1 MNLEREEEWSGVSIL
16 YAEKIDIIKPAWVST
31 QMSTF
36 LKIADVKQGPSEM
49 PTDPPINYKF
59 PLDPFQ
65 QHAMKAICSEENV
78 LVTAKT
84 GSGKTLVGEVQ
95 IAYSL
100 RKGKRVFYT
109 TPIKSL
115 SNQKFNDLKKQFG
128 SVGIMT
134 GDIKFCPNAN
144 VVIMTT
150 EILRNLLFKKDSTT
164 KSIGLTAEISCE
176 DLDAV
181 IFDECH
187 YINDRDR
194 GHVWEE
200 IMILLPPEVKMVMLS
215 ATLDHPEYFAEWLG
229 ELKQRPINLIS
240 TEYRIVPLTH
250 TIWYGQQ
257 SHVLMDAKNN
267 YNDKVYKDWL
277 AWRLDKEKQH
287 DKFQQKVKDARAGG
301 QEGPI
306 EGKTRPTTFLHQMNE
321 LIVSL
326 ETKQLLPALFF
337 VLSRKDCEKYA
348 QKVESTLITSS
359 EKADVVH
366 IWNFHL
372 RNHRENLEKL
382 PQYHNL
388 RHLVEKGLAYHH
400 SGLVPMLK
408 EIIEILFSKGF
419 IKVLFATETFAV
431 GINMPTKTAVFV
443 GVKKYDDLCQDMRVL
458 TTAEYLQMAGR
469 AGRRGLDTMGTVIY
483 LPDRNPIEP
492 SEMRAMMCGGR
503 AEVTS
508 RMEFNYD
515 FILKTIQSGNRTWLD
530 ILEKSYWRR
539 QRQVLIDETRA
550 EQVKLNAKLEANKI
564 HDDELEVIEQRVKLE
579 EEIMTLTNSK
589 KKKAE
594 LQLLRWKDEYKGSKW
609 DNALQKYHENI
620 RTKKFFNKTHYDIEI
635 LSDTSSDVERKIK
648 VLEQLGFLK
657 PLDDPKA
664 HTKDSL
670 TTVGVL
676 ATELNEC
683 DSLLISQFYLTP
695 RAKELSPHE
704 LLAVLSGC
712 IMDGKLDNEQPLS
725 EIKIPPIVKESLY
738 DMDDLW
744 NKIRNMEIDQKSA
757 QSKWKMSTAWIGPM
771 WDWMNGDAVA
781 TICQNYGL
789 YEGNLIRSVLKLQNM
804 LDEWRSMAAFC
815 EHTDIMD
822 KFRDAHNLLIR
833 EAVIQD
839 SLYLHM

>member
-1 MNLEREEEWSGVSIL
+1 
-16 YAEKIDIIKPAWVST
+16 
-31 QMSTF
+31 MSTF
-36 LKIADVKQGPSEM
+36 LKIADVKQGPADM
-49 PTDPPINYKF
+49 PADPPINYKF

-65 QHAMKAICSEENV
+65 QHALKAICNEENV

-257 SHVLMDAKNN
+257 SHVLMDAKNI

-321 LIVSL
+321 LIVTL
-326 ETKQLLPALFF
+326 DKKELLPALFF

-348 QKVESTLITSS
+348 QKVESTLITSC
-359 EKADVVH
+359 EKAEVVH

-372 RNHRENLEKL
+372 RNHKENLEKL
-382 PQYHNL
+382 PQYHSL

-443 GVKKYDDLCQDMRVL
+443 GVKKYDELCQDMRVL

-508 RMEFNYD
+508 RMEFDYD

-530 ILEKSYWRR
+530 IMEKSYWRR
-539 QRQVLIDETRA
+539 QRQVQMDDIRT
-550 EQVKLNAKLEANKI
+550 EQAKLKSRLQQIQLAS
-564 HDDELEVIEQRVKLE
+564 DELEIVQEKVDLEQQLS
-579 EEIMTLTNSK
+579 TLTNAK
-589 KKKAE
+589 RKKAE
-594 LQLLRWKDEYKGSKW
+594 LQLLRWKDEYRGVKWEHALKAYDEIQSIQRNLSKF
-609 DNALQKYHENI
+609 DRDL
-620 RTKKFFNKTHYDIEI
+620 EI
-635 LSDTSSDVERKIK
+635 LSDTSSDVERKIN
-648 VLEQLGFLK
+648 VLEHLGFLK
-657 PLDDPKA
+657 PLDNPKA

-676 ATELNEC
+676 ATELNES
-683 DSLLISQFYLTP
+683 DALLISQFYLTP
-695 RAKELSPHE
+695 RAKELTPEE
-704 LLAVLSGC
+704 LLCILAGC
-712 IMDGKLDNEQPLS
+712 IMDGKMDGETSLS
-725 EIKIPPIVKESLY
+725 DIKVPQAVKDSLY
-738 DMDDLW
+738 GLTELW
-744 NKIRNMEIDQKSA
+744 DRLRKVEAEQGSA

-781 TICQNYGL
+781 TICQTYGI

-822 KFRDAHNLLIR
+822 KFRDAHHLLVR

>member
-1 MNLEREEEWSGVSIL
+1 
-16 YAEKIDIIKPAWVST
+16 
-31 QMSTF
+31 MSTF
-36 LKIADVKQGPSEM
+36 LKIADVKQGPTEM
-49 PTDPPINYKF
+49 PADPPIEYKF

-65 QHAMKAICSEENV
+65 QHALKAICSEENV

-257 SHVLMDAKNN
+257 SHVLMDAKNV

-321 LIVSL
+321 LIVTL
-326 ETKQLLPALFF
+326 DKKELLPALFF

-348 QKVESTLITSS
+348 QKVESTLITSC
-359 EKADVVH
+359 ERADVIH

-372 RNHRENLEKL
+372 RNHKESLEKL

-443 GVKKYDDLCQDMRVL
+443 GVKKYDELCQDMRVL

-508 RMEFNYD
+508 RMEFDYD

-530 ILEKSYWRR
+530 IMEKSYWRR
-539 QRQVLIDETRA
+539 QRKVQMDDIRV
-550 EQVKLNAKLEANKI
+550 EQAKLKSRLQQIQLAS
-564 HDDELEVIEQRVKLE
+564 DELEVVQQKVDLEQQVS
-579 EEIMTLTNSK
+579 TLTNAK
-589 KKKAE
+589 RKKAE
-594 LQLLRWKDEYKGSKW
+594 LQLLRWKDEYRGVKWEHALKAYDEIQSIQRNLSKF
-609 DNALQKYHENI
+609 DRDL
-620 RTKKFFNKTHYDIEI
+620 EI

-670 TTVGVL
+670 TTTGVL
-676 ATELNEC
+676 ATELNES
-683 DSLLISQFYLTP
+683 DALLISQFYLTAK
-695 RAKELSPHE
+695 AKELTPEE
-704 LLAVLSGC
+704 LLCILAGC
-712 IMDGKLDNEQPLS
+712 IMDGKMDSETSLS
-725 EIKIPPIVKESLY
+725 DIKVPQAVKDSLY
-738 DMDDLW
+738 GLTELW
-744 NKIRNMEIDQKSA
+744 DKLRKVEAEQYSA

-771 WDWMNGDAVA
+771 WDWINGDAVA
-781 TICQNYGL
+781 TICQTYGI

-822 KFRDAHNLLIR
+822 KFRDAHHLLVR

>member
-1 MNLEREEEWSGVSIL
+1 
-16 YAEKIDIIKPAWVST
+16 
-31 QMSTF
+31 MSAY
-36 LKIADVKQGPSEM
+36 LKIADVKQGPSDM
-49 PTDPPINYKF
+49 PTDPPITYTF

-200 IMILLPPEVKMVMLS
+200 IMILLPPEVKMIMLS

-229 ELKQRPINLIS
+229 QLKQRPINLIS

-250 TIWYGQQ
+250 TVWYDQQ
-257 SHVLMDAKNN
+257 FHTLMDAKNI
-267 YNDKVYKDWL
+267 YNDRVYKDWL
-277 AWRLDKEKQH
+277 AWRLNKEKAH

-301 QEGPI
+301 QEGVI
-306 EGKTRPTTFLHQMNE
+306 SGKVRPATFLHQMNE
-321 LIVSL
+321 LIVTL
-326 ETKQLLPALFF
+326 EQRELLPALFF

-348 QKVESTLITSS
+348 QRVESTLITSS
-359 EKADVVH
+359 EKAEVVH
-366 IWNFHL
+366 IWNYHL
-372 RNHRENLEKL
+372 RNHKASLEKL
-382 PQYHNL
+382 PQYHAL
-388 RHLVEKGLAYHH
+388 RELVDKGIAYHH

-443 GVKKYDDLCQDMRVL
+443 GVKKYDELCQDMRIL

-492 SEMRAMMCGGR
+492 HEMRAMMCGGR

-508 RMEFNYD
+508 RMEFDYD

-539 QRQVLIDETRA
+539 QRQVQMDEIRDEQLKLKTRLQQIQLSS
-550 EQVKLNAKLEANKI
+550 E
-564 HDDELEVIEQRVKLE
+564 DMEVIQQKVDIEQQ
-579 EEIMTLTNSK
+579 IATLTNAK
-589 KKKAE
+589 RKKAE
-594 LQLLRWKDEYKGSKW
+594 LQLLRWKDENRGVKW
-609 DNALQKYHENI
+609 EHALKA
-620 RTKKFFNKTHYDIEI
+620 YDEAQTIHRNLSRFDRDLEI

-648 VLEQLGFLK
+648 VLEQIGFLK
-657 PLDDPKA
+657 PIEDPKA

-676 ATELNEC
+676 ATELNES
-683 DSLLISQFYLTP
+683 DALLISQFYLSAKAKDLTP
-695 RAKELSPHE
+695 EE
-704 LLAVLSGC
+704 LLCILAGC
-712 IMDGKLDNEQPLS
+712 IMDGKMDSETSLS
-725 EIKIPPIVKESLY
+725 DIKVPQAVKDGFY
-738 DMDDLW
+738 DLTDLW
-744 NKIRNMEIDQKSA
+744 DNLRKIELAQNSA
-757 QSKWKMSTAWIGPM
+757 QSKWNMSISWIGPI
-771 WDWMNGDAVA
+771 WDWMNGHAVA
-781 TICQNYGL
+781 TICQTYGI

-804 LDEWRSMAAFC
+804 LDEWRSMAAYC
-815 EHTDIMD
+815 EHTDTMD
-822 KFRDAHNLLIR
+822 KFRDAHQLLVR

>member
-1 MNLEREEEWSGVSIL
+1 M
-16 YAEKIDIIKPAWVST
+16 
-31 QMSTF
+31 
-36 LKIADVKQGPSEM
+36 LKVADVQKGPEEM
-49 PTDPPINYKF
+49 PTNPPIHYKF

-65 QHAMKAICSEENV
+65 QHAMKAICQEENV

-84 GSGKTLVGEVQ
+84 GSGKTLVGEIQ

-257 SHVLMDAKNN
+257 SYTLMDAKNN

-277 AWRLDKEKQH
+277 AWRLDKEKAH

-301 QEGPI
+301 QEGAI

-321 LIVSL
+321 LIITL
-326 ETKQLLPALFF
+326 ETKELLPALFF

-359 EKADVVH
+359 EKADVIH

-372 RNHRENLEKL
+372 RNHKESLELL

-388 RHLVEKGLAYHH
+388 RNLIEKGIAYHH

-483 LPDRNPIEP
+483 LPDRNPIDP
-492 SEMRAMMCGGR
+492 HEMKAMMCGGK

-508 RMEFNYD
+508 RMEFDYD
-515 FILKTIQSGNRTWLD
+515 FILKTIQSGNRSWLD
-530 ILEKSYWRR
+530 IMEKSYWRR
-539 QRQVLIDETRA
+539 QRQVQTDEIKA
-550 EQVKLNAKLEANKI
+550 EINKI
-564 HDDELEVIEQRVKLE
+564 ELRLKQIQLPSDQMEILEKKVELEQQIS
-579 EEIMTLTNSK
+579 TLTNAK
-589 KKKAE
+589 RKKAE
-594 LQLLRWKDEYKGSKW
+594 LQLLRWKDEYSGSKW
-609 DNALQKYHENI
+609 DNALKSFQEI
-620 RTKKFFNKTHYDIEI
+620 RDIQRQLTNLERDIAI

-648 VLEQLGFLK
+648 VLEQAGFLK
-657 PLDDPKA
+657 SIDNPKA

-670 TTVGVL
+670 TTKGIL
-676 ATELNEC
+676 ATELNES
-683 DSLLISQFYLTP
+683 DAILISQFYLTD
-695 RAKELSPHE
+695 RAKSLEPIE
-704 LLAVLSGC
+704 LLAILSAC
-712 IMDGKLDNEQPLS
+712 IDDGKKENDTLLNDINVPKS
-725 EIKIPPIVKESLY
+725 VKDSLY
-738 DMDDLW
+738 DLNDIWDSLRKIESE
-744 NKIRNMEIDQKSA
+744 NKSTLT
-757 QSKWKMSTAWIGPM
+757 KWSMGTSWIGPM
-771 WDWMNGDAVA
+771 WDWMNGDPVSL
-781 TICQNYGL
+781 ICSNYGI

-804 LDEWRSMAAFC
+804 LDEWRSMATFC
-815 EHTDIMD
+815 EHTEILD
-822 KFRDAHNLLIR
+822 KYKDAHNLLIR
-833 EAVIQD
+833 QAVIQD

>member
-1 MNLEREEEWSGVSIL
+1 
-16 YAEKIDIIKPAWVST
+16 
-31 QMSTF
+31 MSTF

-49 PTDPPINYKF
+49 PADPPINYKF
-59 PLDPFQ
+59 PLDPCQ
-65 QHAMKAICSEENV
+65 QHALKAICNEENV

-321 LIVSL
+321 LIVTL
-326 ETKQLLPALFF
+326 EKKELLPALFF

-372 RNHRENLEKL
+372 RNHRESLEKL

-443 GVKKYDDLCQDMRVL
+443 GVKKYDELCQDMRVL

-508 RMEFNYD
+508 RMEFDYD

-539 QRQVLIDETRA
+539 QRQVQMDDIRVEQTKLKTRLQQIQLTSDEMEIVQQKIDL
-550 EQVKLNAKLEANKI
+550 EQQIA
-564 HDDELEVIEQRVKLE
+564 
-579 EEIMTLTNSK
+579 TLTNAK
-589 KKKAE
+589 RKKAE
-594 LQLLRWKDEYKGSKW
+594 LQLLRWKDEYRGVKWEHALKAYDEIQGIQRNLSKF
-609 DNALQKYHENI
+609 DRDL
-620 RTKKFFNKTHYDIEI
+620 EI

-648 VLEQLGFLK
+648 VLEHLGFLK
-657 PLDDPKA
+657 PLEDPKA

-676 ATELNEC
+676 ATELNES
-683 DSLLISQFYLTP
+683 DALMISQFYLTP
-695 RAKELSPHE
+695 KAKDLTPEE
-704 LLAVLSGC
+704 LLCILAAC
-712 IMDGKLDNEQPLS
+712 IMDGKMDSETKLS
-725 EIKIPPIVKESLY
+725 DIKVPQAVKDSLY

-744 NKIRNMEIDQKSA
+744 NKLRNMETDQKSTH
-757 QSKWKMSTAWIGPM
+757 SKWKMSTAWIGPM

-822 KFRDAHNLLIR
+822 KFREAHHLLLR

>member
-1 MNLEREEEWSGVSIL
+1 
-16 YAEKIDIIKPAWVST
+16 
-31 QMSTF
+31 MSTF
-36 LKIADVKQGPSEM
+36 LKIADVKQGPADM
-49 PTDPPINYKF
+49 PADPPINYTF

-65 QHAMKAICSEENV
+65 QHALKAICSEENV

-200 IMILLPPEVKMVMLS
+200 IMILLPPEVKMIMLS

-229 ELKQRPINLIS
+229 ELKKRPINLIS

-257 SHVLMDAKNN
+257 PHILMDAKNN

-277 AWRLDKEKQH
+277 AWRLDKEKAH

-306 EGKTRPTTFLHQMNE
+306 DGKTRPTTFLHQMNE
-321 LIVSL
+321 LIVTL
-326 ETKQLLPALFF
+326 DKKELLPALFF

-348 QKVESTLITSS
+348 QKVESTLITSC
-359 EKADVVH
+359 EKAEVVH

-372 RNHRENLEKL
+372 RNHKENLEKL
-382 PQYHNL
+382 PQYHHL
-388 RHLVEKGLAYHH
+388 RHLVEKGVAYHH

-443 GVKKYDDLCQDMRVL
+443 GVKKYDELCQDMRVL

-492 SEMRAMMCGGR
+492 HEMRAMMCGGR

-508 RMEFNYD
+508 RMEFDYD
-515 FILKTIQSGNRTWLD
+515 FILKTIQSGNRSWLD

-539 QRQVLIDETRA
+539 QRQVQMDDIRSELTKLKSRLQLIQLPSDEMEIIQQKIDL
-550 EQVKLNAKLEANKI
+550 EQQI
-564 HDDELEVIEQRVKLE
+564 S
-579 EEIMTLTNSK
+579 TLTNAK
-589 KKKAE
+589 RKKAE
-594 LQLLRWKDEYKGSKW
+594 LQLLRWNDEYRGAKW
-609 DNALQKYHENI
+609 DNALKAYEEIQSIQRNLS
-620 RTKKFFNKTHYDIEI
+620 KFDRDLEI

-648 VLEQLGFLK
+648 VLEQLGFLN

-670 TTVGVL
+670 TTVGIL
-676 ATELNEC
+676 ATELNES
-683 DSLLISQFYLTP
+683 DALLISQFYLTP
-695 RAKELSPHE
+695 KAKELTPEE
-704 LLAVLSGC
+704 LLCILAGC
-712 IMDGKLDNEQPLS
+712 IMDGKMDGETSLS
-725 EIKIPPIVKESLY
+725 DIKVPQAVKDSLY
-738 DMDDLW
+738 GLTSLW
-744 NKIRNMEIDQKSA
+744 DNLRKVELEQHSA

-781 TICQNYGL
+781 TICQNYGI

-822 KFRDAHNLLIR
+822 KFRDAHHLLVR

>member
-1 MNLEREEEWSGVSIL
+1 
-16 YAEKIDIIKPAWVST
+16 
-31 QMSTF
+31 MSAY
-36 LKIADVKQGPSEM
+36 LKIADVKQGPSDM
-49 PTDPPINYKF
+49 PTDPPITYTF

-250 TIWYGQQ
+250 TVWYDQQ
-257 SHVLMDAKNN
+257 FHTLMDAKNI
-267 YNDKVYKDWL
+267 YNDRVYKDWL
-277 AWRLDKEKQH
+277 AWRLNKEKAH

-301 QEGPI
+301 QEGAI
-306 EGKTRPTTFLHQMNE
+306 SGKVRPATFLHQMNE
-321 LIVSL
+321 LIVTL
-326 ETKQLLPALFF
+326 EQRELLPALFF

-348 QKVESTLITSS
+348 QRVESTLITSS
-359 EKADVVH
+359 EKAEVVH
-366 IWNFHL
+366 IWNYHL
-372 RNHRENLEKL
+372 RNHKTSLEKL
-382 PQYHNL
+382 PQYHAL
-388 RHLVEKGLAYHH
+388 RELVDKGIAYHH

-443 GVKKYDDLCQDMRVL
+443 GVKKYDELCQDMRIL

-492 SEMRAMMCGGR
+492 HEMRSMMCGGR

-508 RMEFNYD
+508 RMEFDYD

-539 QRQVLIDETRA
+539 QRQVQMDEIRDEQLKLKTRLQQIQLSS
-550 EQVKLNAKLEANKI
+550 E
-564 HDDELEVIEQRVKLE
+564 DMEVIQQKVDIEQQ
-579 EEIMTLTNSK
+579 IATLTNAK
-589 KKKAE
+589 RKKAE
-594 LQLLRWKDEYKGSKW
+594 LQLLRWKDENRGVKW
-609 DNALQKYHENI
+609 EHALKA
-620 RTKKFFNKTHYDIEI
+620 YDEAQSIHRNLSRFDRDLEI

-648 VLEQLGFLK
+648 VLEQIGFLK
-657 PLDDPKA
+657 PIEDPKA

-676 ATELNEC
+676 ATELNES
-683 DSLLISQFYLTP
+683 DALLISQFYLSAKAKDLTP
-695 RAKELSPHE
+695 EE
-704 LLAVLSGC
+704 LLCILAGC
-712 IMDGKLDNEQPLS
+712 IMDGKMDSETSLS
-725 EIKIPPIVKESLY
+725 DIKVPQAVKDGFY
-738 DMDDLW
+738 DLTDLW
-744 NKIRNMEIDQKSA
+744 DNLRKVELAQNSA
-757 QSKWKMSTAWIGPM
+757 QSKWNMSISWIGPI

-781 TICQNYGL
+781 TICQTYGI

-804 LDEWRSMAAFC
+804 LDEWRSMAAYC

-822 KFRDAHNLLIR
+822 KFRDAHQLLVR

>member
-1 MNLEREEEWSGVSIL
+1 
-16 YAEKIDIIKPAWVST
+16 
-31 QMSTF
+31 MSVY

-49 PTDPPINYKF
+49 PADPPINYKF

-65 QHAMKAICSEENV
+65 QHALKAICNEENV

-95 IAYSL
+95 IAFSL

-257 SHVLMDAKNN
+257 SYTLMDAKNN

-277 AWRLDKEKQH
+277 AWRLDKEKSH

-306 EGKTRPTTFLHQMNE
+306 DGKTRPTTFLHQMNE
-321 LIVSL
+321 LIVTL
-326 ETKQLLPALFF
+326 EKKELLPALFF

-359 EKADVVH
+359 EKADVIH

-372 RNHRENLEKL
+372 RNHKESLEKL
-382 PQYHNL
+382 PQYHHL

-443 GVKKYDDLCQDMRVL
+443 GVKKYDDQCQDMRVL

-508 RMEFNYD
+508 RMEFDYD
-515 FILKTIQSGNRTWLD
+515 FILKTIHSGNRTWLD

-539 QRQVLIDETRA
+539 QRQVQMDEIRD
-550 EQVKLNAKLEANKI
+550 EQLKLKARLQQIQLSSDEMDVVQQKVDLEQQ
-564 HDDELEVIEQRVKLE
+564 VV
-579 EEIMTLTNSK
+579 TLTNAK
-589 KKKAE
+589 RKKAE
-594 LQLLRWKDEYKGSKW
+594 LQLLRWKDEYRGVKWEHALKAYDEINSIKHYLSKF
-609 DNALQKYHENI
+609 DRDL
-620 RTKKFFNKTHYDIEI
+620 EI

-648 VLEQLGFLK
+648 VLEQAEFLK

-670 TTVGVL
+670 TTIGIL
-676 ATELNEC
+676 ATELNES
-683 DSLLISQFYLTP
+683 DALLISQFYLTP
-695 RAKELSPHE
+695 RAKELAPEE
-704 LLAVLSGC
+704 LLAVLAGC
-712 IMDGKLDNEQPLS
+712 IADGKLDNEQPLS
-725 EIKIPPIVKESLY
+725 DIKISPIIKDSLY
-738 DMDDLW
+738 DIDDIW
-744 NKIRNMEIDQKSA
+744 NKLRTMEISQKSK

-781 TICQNYGL
+781 TICQNYGI

-815 EHTDIMD
+815 EHTDVMD
-822 KFRDAHNLLIR
+822 KFRDAHLLLLR

>member
-1 MNLEREEEWSGVSIL
+1 
-16 YAEKIDIIKPAWVST
+16 
-31 QMSTF
+31 MSAY
-36 LKIADVKQGPSEM
+36 LKIADVKQGPSDM
-49 PTDPPINYKF
+49 PTDPPITYTF

-250 TIWYGQQ
+250 TVWYDQQ
-257 SHVLMDAKNN
+257 FHTLMDSKNI
-267 YNDKVYKDWL
+267 YNDRVYKEWL
-277 AWRLDKEKQH
+277 GWRLNKEKAH

-301 QEGPI
+301 QEGTI
-306 EGKTRPTTFLHQMNE
+306 SGKVRPATFLHQMNE

-326 ETKQLLPALFF
+326 EQKELLPALFF

-348 QKVESTLITSS
+348 QRVESTLITSS
-359 EKADVVH
+359 EKAEVVH
-366 IWNFHL
+366 IWNYHL
-372 RNHRENLEKL
+372 RNHKASLEKL
-382 PQYHNL
+382 PQYHSL
-388 RHLVEKGLAYHH
+388 RDLVDKGIAYHH

-443 GVKKYDDLCQDMRVL
+443 GVKKYDELCQDMRVL

-492 SEMRAMMCGGR
+492 HEMRAMMCGGR

-508 RMEFNYD
+508 RMEFDYD

-539 QRQVLIDETRA
+539 QRQVQMDEIRA
-550 EQVKLNAKLEANKI
+550 EQLKLRTRLQQIQLSSEDMEVVQQKVDLEQQIASLTNAK
-564 HDDELEVIEQRVKLE
+564 R
-579 EEIMTLTNSK
+579 
-589 KKKAE
+589 KKAE
-594 LQLLRWKDEYKGSKW
+594 LQLLRWKDENRGVKW
-609 DNALQKYHENI
+609 EHALKA
-620 RTKKFFNKTHYDIEI
+620 YDEAQSIHRNLSRFDRDLEI

-648 VLEQLGFLK
+648 VLEQTGFLK
-657 PLDDPKA
+657 PIEDPKA

-676 ATELNEC
+676 ATELNES
-683 DSLLISQFYLTP
+683 DALLISQFYLTA
-695 RAKELSPHE
+695 RAKDLAPEE
-704 LLAVLSGC
+704 LLCILAGC
-712 IMDGKLDNEQPLS
+712 IMDGKMGNEISLS
-725 EIKIPPIVKESLY
+725 DIKVPQAVKDGFY
-738 DMDDLW
+738 DLTDLW
-744 NKIRNMEIDQKSA
+744 DNLRKVELVQNSA
-757 QSKWKMSTAWIGPM
+757 QSKWNMSISWIGPI
-771 WDWMNGDAVA
+771 WDWINGDEVA
-781 TICQNYGL
+781 TICQTYGI

-804 LDEWRSMAAFC
+804 LDEWRSMAAYC
-815 EHTDIMD
+815 EHTDTMD
-822 KFRDAHNLLIR
+822 KFRDAHQLLVR

>member
-1 MNLEREEEWSGVSIL
+1 
-16 YAEKIDIIKPAWVST
+16 
-31 QMSTF
+31 MSTF
-36 LKIADVKQGPSEM
+36 LKIADVKQGPADM
-49 PTDPPINYKF
+49 PVDPPINYKF

-65 QHAMKAICSEENV
+65 QHALKAICSEENV

-134 GDIKFCPNAN
+134 GDIKFCPNAS

-257 SHVLMDAKNN
+257 SHVLMDAKNI

-321 LIVSL
+321 LIVTL
-326 ETKQLLPALFF
+326 DKKELLPALFF

-348 QKVESTLITSS
+348 QKVESTLITSC
-359 EKADVVH
+359 ERADVIH

-372 RNHRENLEKL
+372 RNHKESLEKL
-382 PQYHNL
+382 PQYHTL

-443 GVKKYDDLCQDMRVL
+443 GVKKYDELCQDMRVL

-508 RMEFNYD
+508 RMEFDYD

-530 ILEKSYWRR
+530 IMEKSYWRR
-539 QRQVLIDETRA
+539 QRKVQMDDIRA
-550 EQVKLNAKLEANKI
+550 EQAKLKSRLQQIQLAS
-564 HDDELEVIEQRVKLE
+564 DELEIVQQKVDLEQQVS
-579 EEIMTLTNSK
+579 TLTNAK
-589 KKKAE
+589 RKKAE
-594 LQLLRWKDEYKGSKW
+594 LQLLRWKDEYRGVKWEHALKAYDEIQSIQRNLSKF
-609 DNALQKYHENI
+609 DRDL
-620 RTKKFFNKTHYDIEI
+620 EI

-670 TTVGVL
+670 TTMGVL
-676 ATELNEC
+676 ATELNES
-683 DSLLISQFYLTP
+683 DALLISQFYLTAK
-695 RAKELSPHE
+695 AKELTPEE
-704 LLAVLSGC
+704 LLCILAGC
-712 IMDGKLDNEQPLS
+712 IMDGKMDSENSLS
-725 EIKIPPIVKESLY
+725 DIKVPQAVKDSLY
-738 DMDDLW
+738 GLTELW
-744 NKIRNMEIDQKSA
+744 DKLRKVEVEQHSS

-771 WDWMNGDAVA
+771 WDWINGDAVA
-781 TICQNYGL
+781 TICQTYGI

-804 LDEWRSMAAFC
+804 LDEWRSMSAFC

-822 KFRDAHNLLIR
+822 KFRDAHHLLVR

>member
-1 MNLEREEEWSGVSIL
+1 
-16 YAEKIDIIKPAWVST
+16 
-31 QMSTF
+31 MSVY

-49 PTDPPINYKF
+49 PADPPINYKF

-65 QHAMKAICSEENV
+65 QHALKAICNEENV

-257 SHVLMDAKNN
+257 SYTLMDAKNN

-277 AWRLDKEKQH
+277 AWRLDKEKSH

-306 EGKTRPTTFLHQMNE
+306 DGKTRPTTFLHQMNE
-321 LIVSL
+321 LIVTL
-326 ETKQLLPALFF
+326 EKKELLPALFF

-359 EKADVVH
+359 EKADVIH

-372 RNHRENLEKL
+372 RNHKENLEKL

-443 GVKKYDDLCQDMRVL
+443 GVKKYDELCQDMRVL

-508 RMEFNYD
+508 RMEFDYD
-515 FILKTIQSGNRTWLD
+515 FILKTIQSGNRSWLD
-530 ILEKSYWRR
+530 IMEKSYWRR
-539 QRQVLIDETRA
+539 QRQVQMDDLRI
-550 EQVKLNAKLEANKI
+550 EQTKFKSRLQQIQLSSDDMEIVQQKVDLEQQIANLTNAK
-564 HDDELEVIEQRVKLE
+564 R
-579 EEIMTLTNSK
+579 
-589 KKKAE
+589 KKAE

-609 DNALQKYHENI
+609 DHILKAFDEIQGIQRNLS
-620 RTKKFFNKTHYDIEI
+620 KFDRDLEI

-648 VLEQLGFLK
+648 VLEQAGFLK

-664 HTKDSL
+664 HTKESL

-676 ATELNEC
+676 ATELNES
-683 DSLLISQFYLTP
+683 DALLISQFYLTP
-695 RAKELSPHE
+695 KSKDLTPEE
-704 LLAVLSGC
+704 LLCILAGC
-712 IMDGKLDNEQPLS
+712 IMDGKMDSETSLS
-725 EIKIPPIVKESLY
+725 DIKVPQTVKDTLY
-738 DMDDLW
+738 TLTDLW
-744 NKIRNMEIDQKSA
+744 DSLRKIEGQQGSA
-757 QSKWKMSTAWIGPM
+757 RSKWKMSTAWIGPM

-822 KFRDAHNLLIR
+822 KFRDAHHLLLR

>member
-1 MNLEREEEWSGVSIL
+1 
-16 YAEKIDIIKPAWVST
+16 
-31 QMSTF
+31 MSAY
-36 LKIADVKQGPSEM
+36 LKIADVKQGPSDM
-49 PTDPPINYKF
+49 PTDPPITYTF

-65 QHAMKAICSEENV
+65 QHALKAICSEENV

-250 TIWYGQQ
+250 TVWYDQQ
-257 SHVLMDAKNN
+257 FHTLMDAKNI
-267 YNDKVYKDWL
+267 YNDRVYKDWL
-277 AWRLDKEKQH
+277 AWRLNKEKAH

-301 QEGPI
+301 QEGAI
-306 EGKTRPTTFLHQMNE
+306 SGKVRPATFLHQMNE

-326 ETKQLLPALFF
+326 EQKELLPALFF

-348 QKVESTLITSS
+348 QRVESTLITSS
-359 EKADVVH
+359 EKAEVVH
-366 IWNFHL
+366 IWNYHL
-372 RNHRENLEKL
+372 RNHKASLEKL
-382 PQYHNL
+382 PQYHAL
-388 RHLVEKGLAYHH
+388 RELVDKGIAYHH

-443 GVKKYDDLCQDMRVL
+443 GVKKYDELCQDMRVL

-492 SEMRAMMCGGR
+492 HEMRAMMCGGR

-508 RMEFNYD
+508 RMEFDYD

-539 QRQVLIDETRA
+539 QRQVQMDEIRA
-550 EQVKLNAKLEANKI
+550 EQLKLRARLQQIQLSSEDMEVVQRKVDLEQQIASLTNAK
-564 HDDELEVIEQRVKLE
+564 R
-579 EEIMTLTNSK
+579 
-589 KKKAE
+589 KKAE
-594 LQLLRWKDEYKGSKW
+594 LQLMRWKDENRGVKW
-609 DNALQKYHENI
+609 EHALKA
-620 RTKKFFNKTHYDIEI
+620 YDEAQSIHRNLSRFDRDLEI

-648 VLEQLGFLK
+648 VLEQAGFLK
-657 PLDDPKA
+657 PIEDPKA

-676 ATELNEC
+676 ATELNES
-683 DSLLISQFYLTP
+683 DALLISQFYLTA
-695 RAKELSPHE
+695 RAKELAPEE
-704 LLAVLSGC
+704 LLCILAGC
-712 IMDGKLDNEQPLS
+712 IMDGKMDSETSLS
-725 EIKIPPIVKESLY
+725 EIKVPQVVKDGFY
-738 DMDDLW
+738 DLTDLW
-744 NKIRNMEIDQKSA
+744 DNLRKMELAQNSA
-757 QSKWKMSTAWIGPM
+757 QSKWNMSISWIGPM
-771 WDWMNGDAVA
+771 WDWINGDAVA
-781 TICQNYGL
+781 TICQTYGI

-804 LDEWRSMAAFC
+804 LDEWRSMAAYC
-815 EHTDIMD
+815 EHTDTMD
-822 KFRDAHNLLIR
+822 KFRDAHQLLVR

>member
-1 MNLEREEEWSGVSIL
+1 
-16 YAEKIDIIKPAWVST
+16 
-31 QMSTF
+31 MSTF
-36 LKIADVKQGPSEM
+36 LKIADVKHGPSEM
-49 PTDPPINYKF
+49 PADPPIDYKF

-65 QHAMKAICSEENV
+65 QHAMKAICLEENV

-128 SVGIMT
+128 NVGIMT
-134 GDIKFCPNAN
+134 GDIKFRPDADI
-144 VVIMTT
+144 VIMTT
-150 EILRNLLFKKDSTT
+150 EILKNLLFKQNSSTQ
-164 KSIGLTAEISCE
+164 SIGITAEISCQG
-176 DLDAV
+176 LDAV

-229 ELKQRPINLIS
+229 ELKRRPINLIS

-250 TIWYGQQ
+250 TLWYNNQ
-257 SHVLMDAKNN
+257 SHILMDAKNN

-277 AWRLDKEKQH
+277 EWRLGKEKAH

-306 EGKTRPTTFLHQMNE
+306 EGKTKPESFLHQMNQ

-326 ETKQLLPALFF
+326 ESKELLPALFF

-359 EKADVVH
+359 ERADVIH
-366 IWNFHL
+366 IWNFQL

-382 PQYHNL
+382 PQYHHL
-388 RHLVEKGLAYHH
+388 RTLVEKGVAFHH

-431 GINMPTKTAVFV
+431 GINMPTKTAVFI
-443 GVKKYDDLCQDMRVL
+443 GVKKYDDEKDDMRVL

-492 SEMRAMMCGGR
+492 HEMRGMMCGGK
-503 AEVTS
+503 APVTS
-508 RMEFNYD
+508 RMEFGYD
-515 FILKTIQSGNRTWLD
+515 FILKTLQSGNNTWMD
-530 ILEKSYWRR
+530 IMGKSYWRR
-539 QRQVLIDETRA
+539 QRQIQIDEIEA
-550 EQVKLNAKLEANKI
+550 EQLAIKTQ
-564 HDDELEVIEQRVKLE
+564 IEQIKLSDE
-579 EEIMTLTNSK
+579 ESETIQQKADMEQQVGMLTNAK
-589 KKKAE
+589 KKKME
-594 LQLLRWKDEYKGSKW
+594 LQISRWNDEHRGPKW
-609 DNALQKYHENI
+609 EIAS
-620 RTKKFFNKTHYDIEI
+620 KKFQEIQLLNRKLGINQRDLDI

-648 VLEQLGFLK
+648 VLESLGYLK
-657 PLDDPKA
+657 EGV
-664 HTKDSL
+664 L
-670 TTVGVL
+670 TTLGVL

-683 DSLLISQFYLTP
+683 DSLLISQFYLSP
-695 RAKELSPHE
+695 LSKNLSPKE
-704 LLAVLSGC
+704 VLGVLAGC
-712 IMDGKLDNEQPLS
+712 INDGKKGDEPSLNELKVPTSVKDALFDLS
-725 EIKIPPIVKESLY
+725 DIWEKLRLAESQCGSS
-738 DMDDLW
+738 
-744 NKIRNMEIDQKSA
+744 K
-757 QSKWKMSTAWIGPM
+757 SKWNMGTTWIGPM
-771 WDWMNGDAVA
+771 WDWMEGESVA
-781 TICQNYGL
+781 TICSNYGI
-789 YEGNLIRSVLKLQNM
+789 YEGNLIRSALKLQNM
-804 LDEWRSMAAFC
+804 LDEWNSMASFC
-815 EHTDIMD
+815 EHVDTLEI
-822 KFRDAHNLLIR
+822 FREANLLLVK

>member
-1 MNLEREEEWSGVSIL
+1 
-16 YAEKIDIIKPAWVST
+16 
-31 QMSTF
+31 MSAY
-36 LKIADVKQGPSEM
+36 LKIADVKQGPSDM
-49 PTDPPINYKF
+49 PTDPPITYTF

-250 TIWYGQQ
+250 TVWYDQQ
-257 SHVLMDAKNN
+257 FHTLMDSKNI
-267 YNDKVYKDWL
+267 YNDRVYKDWL
-277 AWRLDKEKQH
+277 AWRLNKEKAH

-301 QEGPI
+301 QEGAI
-306 EGKTRPTTFLHQMNE
+306 SGKVRPATFLHQMNE

-326 ETKQLLPALFF
+326 EQKELLPALFF

-348 QKVESTLITSS
+348 QRVESTLITSS
-359 EKADVVH
+359 EKAEVVH
-366 IWNFHL
+366 IWNYHL
-372 RNHRENLEKL
+372 RNHKASLEKL
-382 PQYHNL
+382 PQYHAL
-388 RHLVEKGLAYHH
+388 RDLVDKGIAYHH

-443 GVKKYDDLCQDMRVL
+443 GVKKYDELCQDMRVL

-492 SEMRAMMCGGR
+492 HEMRAMMCGGR

-508 RMEFNYD
+508 RMEFDYD

-539 QRQVLIDETRA
+539 QRQVQMDEIRGEQLKLRA
-550 EQVKLNAKLEANKI
+550 RLQQIQLNSEDMEVVQQKVDLEQQIASLTNAK
-564 HDDELEVIEQRVKLE
+564 R
-579 EEIMTLTNSK
+579 
-589 KKKAE
+589 KKAE
-594 LQLLRWKDEYKGSKW
+594 LQLMRWKDENRGVKW
-609 DNALQKYHENI
+609 EHALKA
-620 RTKKFFNKTHYDIEI
+620 YDEAQSIHRDISRFDRDLGI

-648 VLEQLGFLK
+648 VLEQTGFLK
-657 PLDDPKA
+657 PIEDPKA

-670 TTVGVL
+670 TTVGIL
-676 ATELNEC
+676 ATELNES
-683 DSLLISQFYLTP
+683 DALLISQFYLTA
-695 RAKELSPHE
+695 RAKDLAPEE
-704 LLAVLSGC
+704 LLCILAGC
-712 IMDGKLDNEQPLS
+712 IMDGKMGSETSLS
-725 EIKIPPIVKESLY
+725 EIKVPQAVKDGFY
-738 DMDDLW
+738 DLTDIWDNLRKVELAQ
-744 NKIRNMEIDQKSA
+744 NSA
-757 QSKWKMSTAWIGPM
+757 QSKWNMSISWIGPM
-771 WDWMNGDAVA
+771 WDWINGDEVA
-781 TICQNYGL
+781 TICQTYGI

-804 LDEWRSMAAFC
+804 LDEWRSMAAYC
-815 EHTDIMD
+815 EHTDTMD
-822 KFRDAHNLLIR
+822 KFRDAHQLLVR

>member
-1 MNLEREEEWSGVSIL
+1 
-16 YAEKIDIIKPAWVST
+16 
-31 QMSTF
+31 MSTF

-49 PTDPPINYKF
+49 PADPPINYKF

-65 QHAMKAICSEENV
+65 QHALKAICLEENV

-277 AWRLDKEKQH
+277 AWRLDKEKAH

-306 EGKTRPTTFLHQMNE
+306 DGKTRPTTFLHQMNE
-321 LIVSL
+321 LIVTL
-326 ETKQLLPALFF
+326 EKKELLPALFF

-359 EKADVVH
+359 EKADVIH

-372 RNHRENLEKL
+372 RNHRESLEKL

-443 GVKKYDDLCQDMRVL
+443 GVKKYDELCQDMRVL

-508 RMEFNYD
+508 RMEFDYD

-539 QRQVLIDETRA
+539 QRQVQMDDIRLEQTKLKTRLQQIQLTSDEMEIVQQKIDL
-550 EQVKLNAKLEANKI
+550 EQQIA
-564 HDDELEVIEQRVKLE
+564 
-579 EEIMTLTNSK
+579 TLTNAK
-589 KKKAE
+589 RKKAE
-594 LQLLRWKDEYKGSKW
+594 LQLLRWKDEYRGVKWEHALKAYDEIQGIQHNLSKF
-609 DNALQKYHENI
+609 DRDL
-620 RTKKFFNKTHYDIEI
+620 EI

-648 VLEQLGFLK
+648 VLEHLGFLK
-657 PLDDPKA
+657 PLEDPKA

-670 TTVGVL
+670 TTVGIL
-676 ATELNEC
+676 ATELNEA
-683 DSLLISQFYLTP
+683 DALLISQFYLTP
-695 RAKELSPHE
+695 KAKELTPEE
-704 LLAVLSGC
+704 LLCILAGC
-712 IMDGKLDNEQPLS
+712 IMDGKMDSETKLS
-725 EIKIPPIVKESLY
+725 DIKVPQAVKDSLY

-744 NKIRNMEIDQKSA
+744 NKLRNMETDQKSTH
-757 QSKWKMSTAWIGPM
+757 SKWKMSTAWIGPM

-822 KFRDAHNLLIR
+822 KFREAHHLLIR

>member
-1 MNLEREEEWSGVSIL
+1 
-16 YAEKIDIIKPAWVST
+16 
-31 QMSTF
+31 MSF
-36 LKIADVKQGPSEM
+36 LKVADVQKGPAEM
-49 PTDPPINYKF
+49 PADPPINYKF

-65 QHAMKAICSEENV
+65 QHAMKAICEEENV

-250 TIWYGQQ
+250 TLWYGQQ
-257 SHVLMDAKNN
+257 SHVLMDSKNI
-267 YNDKVYKDWL
+267 YNDRAYKDWL
-277 AWRLDKEKQH
+277 AWRLDKEKAH

-321 LIVSL
+321 LITTL
-326 ETKQLLPALFF
+326 ETKELLPALFF
-337 VLSRKDCEKYA
+337 VLSRKDCEKYSH
-348 QKVESTLITSS
+348 KVESTLITSS
-359 EKADVVH
+359 EKADVIH
-366 IWNFHL
+366 IWNYHL
-372 RNHRENLEKL
+372 RHHKESLEKL

-388 RHLVEKGLAYHH
+388 RNLVEKGVAYHH

-443 GVKKYDDLCQDMRVL
+443 GVKKYDEQCKDMRVL

-483 LPDRNPIEP
+483 LPDRNPIDP
-492 SEMRAMMCGGR
+492 HEMRAMMCGGK

-508 RMEFNYD
+508 RMEFGYD
-515 FILKTIQSGNRTWLD
+515 FILKTIQSGNRSWLD

-539 QRQVLIDETRA
+539 QRQIQILAIESDQRKLKDRL
-550 EQVKLNAKLEANKI
+550 EQIALTQ
-564 HDDELEVIEQRVKLE
+564 DELDAVQQKFDLEQQLSS
-579 EEIMTLTNSK
+579 LTNAK
-589 KKKAE
+589 KKKVE
-594 LQLLRWKDEYKGSKW
+594 LQLIRWKDENTGPKW
-609 DNALQKYHENI
+609 ERAVKLYDEI
-620 RTKKFFNKTHYDIEI
+620 RSIQRELNK
-635 LSDTSSDVERKIK
+635 LSESLNVLLDTSSDVECKIR
-648 VLEQLGFLK
+648 VLESAGFLK

-670 TTVGVL
+670 TTIGVL
-676 ATELNEC
+676 ATELNES
-683 DSLLISQFYLTP
+683 DSLLISQFYLTESQKKLEP
-695 RAKELSPHE
+695 NE
-704 LLAVLSGC
+704 LLAVIAAC
-712 IMDGKLDNEQPLS
+712 IVDGKDDNSITLNDVNVPKSVKDSLL
-725 EIKIPPIVKESLY
+725 EINDIWDNLRKIERV
-738 DMDDLW
+738 
-744 NKIRNMEIDQKSA
+744 QKSVE
-757 QSKWKMSTAWIGPM
+757 SDWKMSVSWIGPL
-771 WDWMNGDAVA
+771 WDWMQGEAVS
-781 TICQNYGL
+781 TICSNYGI

-804 LDEWRSMAAFC
+804 LDEWRSMAIFC
-815 EHTDIMD
+815 EDTDVLE
-822 KFRDAHNLLIR
+822 KFKDAHKLLLR
-833 EAVIQD
+833 ETVIQD
-839 SLYLHM
+839 SLYLHL

>member
-1 MNLEREEEWSGVSIL
+1 
-16 YAEKIDIIKPAWVST
+16 
-31 QMSTF
+31 MSTF

-49 PTDPPINYKF
+49 PADPPINYKF

-65 QHAMKAICSEENV
+65 QHALKAICNEENV

-277 AWRLDKEKQH
+277 AWRLDKEKAH

-321 LIVSL
+321 LIVTL
-326 ETKQLLPALFF
+326 ENKELLPALFF

-372 RNHRENLEKL
+372 RNHRESLEKL

-388 RHLVEKGLAYHH
+388 RHLVEKGIAYHH

-443 GVKKYDDLCQDMRVL
+443 GVKKYDELCQDMRVL

-508 RMEFNYD
+508 RMEFDYD

-539 QRQVLIDETRA
+539 QRQVQMDDIRL
-550 EQVKLNAKLEANKI
+550 EQAKLKTRLQQIQLAS
-564 HDDELEVIEQRVKLE
+564 DEMEIVQQKVDLEQQIA
-579 EEIMTLTNSK
+579 TLTNAK
-589 KKKAE
+589 RKKAE
-594 LQLLRWKDEYKGSKW
+594 LQLLRWKDEYRGVKWEHALKAYDEIQGIQRNLSKF
-609 DNALQKYHENI
+609 DRDL
-620 RTKKFFNKTHYDIEI
+620 EI

-648 VLEQLGFLK
+648 VLEQAGFLK
-657 PLDDPKA
+657 PLEDPKA

-670 TTVGVL
+670 TTVGIL
-676 ATELNEC
+676 ATELNES
-683 DSLLISQFYLTP
+683 DALMISQFYLTP
-695 RAKELSPHE
+695 KAKELTPEE
-704 LLAVLSGC
+704 LLCILAGC
-712 IMDGKLDNEQPLS
+712 IMDGKMDSEASLS
-725 EIKIPPIVKESLY
+725 DIKVPQAVKDSLY
-738 DMDDLW
+738 SLTDLW
-744 NKIRNMEIDQKSA
+744 DNLRKVEQQQGSS

-815 EHTDIMD
+815 EHTDVMD
-822 KFRDAHNLLIR
+822 KFREAHHLLLR